1 MQAAAISY
9 KSRFA
14 GMRRQTRRKG
24 LDLFGIVSYRVPHV
38 KPVVP
43 SCGGGHRGER
53 AMEMG
58 INAKLHGDC
67 CESTDRSKV
76 DPRR

>member
-14 GMRRQTRRKG
+14 GMRRQIRWRG
-24 LDLFGIVSYRVPHV
+24 QDLFRIVFYRVPRV

-43 SCGGGHRGER
+43 SRGSGHRGER
-53 AMEMG
+53 AVETG
-58 INAKLHGDC
+58 LNAKLHGDS